1 MKHYYEKNIVEI
13 KNEYT
18 ECLLNILTP
27 LLYEGIN
34 SIYKTALTKEEEII
48 KSSKLDDNIKN
59 PGILKLF
66 QILLKDVPN
75 LNNANIESEVLR
87 IKEQSKCS
95 EWFDLLVKSTIKSY
109 IILLTFNSY
118 TKSKIVEDKY
128 HDNIDIN
135 LFVHKCYI
143 ESCKN
148 IYNNPNLFW
157 HKYDNIQLKNNQK
170 EIYLLIN
177 NGIKEAIRKSLPMKL
192 ILNEYMSKD
201 YELELE
207 NIKNELMNNNYLLH
221 NQNKQNGGISN
232 NINKDNLEK
241 KKYIPISKIL
251 DSDDNN
257 NLEKQLDDI
266 QNDILI
272 SEKIEN
278 MHEKLNNNII
288 RSITASENNNKSD
301 YKEVVI
307 DKMMINSSD
316 NNQDD
321 NNQNDNNEDDK
332 DNKDEHDGIDKPFYI
347 DLKTNTKKKG
357 DISFFKDE
365 ISKTNKLN
373 SNSNTPNNNIRKIP
387 EISKSRKKFNRASNE
402 YREDIIS
409 NKTEYILKS
418 DE

>member
-1 MKHYYEKNIVEI
+1 MKHYYEKNIVDI

-18 ECLLNILTP
+18 DCLLNIITP

-34 SIYKTALTKEEEII
+34 SIYNTAIIKEEEII
-48 KSSKLDDNIKN
+48 KSSRLDDNIKN

-66 QILLKDVPN
+66 QILLKDIPN
-75 LNNANIESEVLR
+75 LNNSNIESEVLR

-118 TKSKIVEDKY
+118 NKSKIVEDKY
-128 HDNIDIN
+128 HETIDIN
-135 LFVHKCYI
+135 LFIHKCYI

-157 HKYDNIQLKNNQK
+157 HKYDNLQLKNNQK

-192 ILNEYMSKD
+192 ILEEYISKD
-201 YELELE
+201 YEIE
-207 NIKNELMNNNYLLH
+207 NIKNELLNNNKISNYDI
-221 NQNKQNGGISN
+221 KEQNGGISN
-232 NINKDNLEK
+232 NLNK

-251 DSDDNN
+251 DSDENN
-257 NLEKQLDDI
+257 NLEKQIDDI
-266 QNDILI
+266 ENDIKVSEHI
-272 SEKIEN
+272 ENINEKI
-278 MHEKLNNNII
+278 NNNII
-288 RSITASENNNKSD
+288 KSITASEKLDSHEN
-301 YKEVVI
+301 YKEVII
-307 DKMMINSSD
+307 DKMLINSSEKE
-316 NNQDD
+316 NNNIEES
-321 NNQNDNNEDDK
+321 NNIIEENNGEK
-332 DNKDEHDGIDKPFYI
+332 GIDKPFYI

-365 ISKTNKLN
+365 ISKTNKI
-373 SNSNTPNNNIRKIP
+373 NSNTQNNNIRKIP